1 MKHLKTLFLSAILSV
16 LFIQT
21 KAQVITFSKGI
32 DHVKEC
38 CLAVKNAIA
47 SNDGATAQNKAKDL
61 IQALND
67 VPLKYMTPAQS
78 GVWAKYIRQLQADSN
93 HISTV
98 SAVANQKEYFSDL
111 TTNLQAAID
120 GLKMK

>member
-1 MKHLKTLFLSAILSV
+1 MKYLKTLFLSAILSV

-21 KAQVITFSKGI
+21 KAQVITLSKGI

-38 CLAVKNAIA
+38 YSAVKNAIVA
-47 SNDGATAQNKAKDL
+47 NDGATAQNKAKDL

-67 VPLKYMTPAQS
+67 VPIKYMTPAQS
-78 GVWAKYIRQLQADSN
+78 GVWAKYVGQLQADSN
-93 HISTV
+93 HISSV
-98 SAVANQKEYFSDL
+98 PAVANQKEYISDL
-111 TTNLQAAID
+111 TINLQIAID

>member
-1 MKHLKTLFLSAILSV
+1 MKYLKTLFLSAILSV

-21 KAQVITFSKGI
+21 KAQVITLSKGI

-38 CLAVKNAIA
+38 YSAVKNAIVA
-47 SNDGATAQNKAKDL
+47 NDGATAQNKAKDL

-67 VPLKYMTPAQS
+67 VPIKYMTPAQS
-78 GVWAKYIRQLQADSN
+78 GVWAKYVGQLQADS
-93 HISTV
+93 ISSV
-98 SAVANQKEYFSDL
+98 PAVANQKEYISDL
-111 TTNLQAAID
+111 TINLQIAID